1 LAGEGKF
8 VNENAVAAANVL
20 ADATDSD
27 MFLYNSGISRP
38 FDDEIIA
45 ECCTRRRR
53 TNLTLLLTT
62 EGGDPDAAYR
72 IARCFQD
79 HYKKF
84 TCIVAGYCKS
94 AGSLILTGSS
104 DLIISDAGEI
114 GPLDVQMIK
123 KDELGERESGLL
135 ILSAFE
141 ALRRSAF
148 STFEDFFMTL
158 KRRGRPSITFKTAA
172 EYAATLTTGLFA
184 PIYEQIDPMR
194 VAESSRSQ
202 AIGLQ
207 YGMRLSAVGGNI
219 SPDGLDRLISAYPT
233 HGFVIDRAEAE
244 ELFNEVRKPSAEEAH
259 LISELGKF
267 ATEPFSDLD
276 SVRQFL
282 SKEREEQ

>member
-1 LAGEGKF
+1 MAGEGKF

>member
-1 LAGEGKF
+1 
-8 VNENAVAAANVL
+8 
-20 ADATDSD
+20 